1 MRVASQFPTR
11 RLGKKTFYLIQG
23 AAVFG
28 LLSRPVLESRTGRDE
43 IKNPAYPRRTEKEKT
58 MSSTAEAGDALNP
71 KTQMTHAEMKRFVQD
86 HFEEF
91 INRKNLDIADV
102 NFATEFVEH
111 GTDLPPGCPPGRAG
125 TKQYVAG
132 SFKKFPDLHVEI
144 LDMIAEDDRVVV
156 HNHWTGTEAASG
168 VKYELSGIVIW
179 RIAHRKF
186 VERWAYLSSP
196 RPAG

>member
-1 MRVASQFPTR
+1 MC
-11 RLGKKTFYLIQG
+11 
-23 AAVFG
+23 G
-28 LLSRPVLESRTGRDE
+28 LLSRPVIESR
-43 IKNPAYPRRTEKEKT
+43 PAETVIRPPFIHSERRREKT
-58 MSSTAEAGDALNP
+58 MARTTETGEALNP
-71 KTQMTHAEMKRFVQD
+71 KTQMTHTEMKLFVCG
-86 HFEEF
+86 HFDEF

-102 NFATEFVEH
+102 NFAPEFVEH
-111 GTDLPPGCPPGRAG
+111 GTDLPPDCPPGRAG

-179 RIAHRKF
+179 RVAHRQF
-186 VERWAYLSSP
+186 VERWAYLSPP